1 MIHGDDLLL
10 AVDDCYTVV
19 MQEVASHPVVKDVV
33 LVGAGHAHVT
43 VLRAF
48 GMRPIPG
55 VRFTLITREVHTPY
69 SGMLPGLIA
78 GLYDFDEAHIDTGP
92 LSRFAGA
99 RLYQDEVIGI
109 DVEAQR
115 VICRNRPPVFYDLV
129 SLNPG
134 STPNTARV
142 PGAREHAIPVKPI
155 AGFLERFE
163 ALKRRV
169 LARKGDVRIVLVGGG
184 AGGVELLLSIER
196 RLTHELTQ
204 SGLDAKKVSYVLV
217 TESADILPTFPK
229 AFRARFREVLRHR
242 HIPVL
247 AGAAVTRV
255 EAGRLCLDG
264 GATVAADEMLWT
276 TQAAPPRWFA
286 DTRLSLDASGFLQ
299 VDADLRAIGQNNVFG
314 AGDVIAFCPRALPKS
329 GVYAVRAGPVLADNI
344 RRALTGRALPPF
356 RPQRDALYL
365 VSTGERYAIGARNGI
380 SFAGAWVWR
389 WKDFID
395 RRFMRRFN
403 ELPEM
408 TQSPAS
414 SPSPIADQEAISEIS
429 AMAMRCGGCGAK
441 VGATVLSRALAAIE
455 PAQRKD
461 VVIGLEAPDDAALID
476 TGGEKLSLQ
485 TVDYFRTIVDDC
497 YLLGKISA
505 NHSLGDIYAMG
516 GEPQSA
522 LAIATVPYGR
532 ESKVEA
538 DLSSML
544 AGANEVLRAAGCA
557 LVGGHTS
564 EGAELALGFAVSGL
578 VARAAVLRK
587 SGLRPGDALI
597 LTKPIGTGTLLAA
610 HMRGKAKARW
620 VMAAMAHM
628 IRSNGPAAVIL
639 RRHGAHAATDITGF
653 GLLGHLIEMV
663 RASDVD
669 VTLAIER
676 MPLLDGALE
685 CVERGIFSSLQ
696 PQNARLRRA
705 IRNPETA
712 TAHAKYFLLFDP
724 QTAGGLLAA
733 LPLAQAEPCVSA
745 LVAAGYADASV
756 IGVVLPRS
764 PALEPITIDLSTQP
778 IPAALHRGGAEAGE
792 DVASVG
798 RKEIAVGVVD

>member
-1 MIHGDDLLL
+1 
-10 AVDDCYTVV
+10 
-19 MQEVASHPVVKDVV
+19 MQQGVTHPAVKDVV

-48 GMRPIPG
+48 GMKPIAG

-109 DVEAQR
+109 DLAAQQ
-115 VICRNRPPVFYDLV
+115 VICRSRPPVSYDLV
-129 SLNPG
+129 SLNLG
-134 STPNTARV
+134 STPNTASV
-142 PGAREHAIPVKPI
+142 PGAREHAVAVKPI

-163 ALKRRV
+163 ALRRRV
-169 LARKGDVRIVLVGGG
+169 LARKGNARIVLVGGG
-184 AGGVELLLSIER
+184 AGGVELLLSLER
-196 RLTHELTQ
+196 RLHHELAQ
-204 SGLDAKKVSYVLV
+204 AGCDPRSVSYALV
-217 TESADILPTFPK
+217 TETPDILPTFPK
-229 AFRARFREVLRHR
+229 AFRARFRQVLCRR
-242 HIPVL
+242 DIAVL
-247 AGAAVTRV
+247 AGAPVTRV
-255 EAGRLCLDG
+255 ETGRLLLDG
-264 GATVAADEMLWT
+264 GAEVAADEILWT
-276 TQAAPPRWFA
+276 TQAAPPPWFA
-286 DTRLSLDASGFLQ
+286 DTGLALDASGFLQ
-299 VDADLRAIGQNNVFG
+299 VDTDLRVIGQTNVLG
-314 AGDVIAFCPRALPKS
+314 AGDAIAFCARALPKS

-344 RRALTGRALPPF
+344 RRALTGRALRPF

-365 VSTGERYAIGARNGI
+365 VSTGERYAIGTRNGI
-380 SFAGAWVWR
+380 SFEGAWVWR
-389 WKDFID
+389 WKDWID
-395 RRFMRRFN
+395 RRFMRKFN

-408 TQSPAS
+408 EETPAAS
-414 SPSPIADQEAISEIS
+414 SSPLADREALLEISPI
-429 AMAMRCGGCGAK
+429 AMRCGGCGAK

-461 VVIGLEAPDDAALID
+461 VVIGLDAPDDAALID
-476 TGGEKLSLQ
+476 SGGEKLSLQ
-485 TVDYFRTIVDDC
+485 TVDYFRAIVDDP
-497 YLLGKISA
+497 YLLGKIAA

-532 ESKVEA
+532 ENKVEA

-544 AGANEVLRAAGCA
+544 VGANEVLRACGCA

-597 LTKPIGTGTLLAA
+597 LTKPVGTGTLLAA

-620 VMAAMAHM
+620 VMAAIAHM
-628 IRSNGPAAVIL
+628 IQSNGPAAAIL

-653 GLLGHLIEMV
+653 GLLGHLVEMV

-676 MPLLDGALE
+676 VPLLDGALA
-685 CVERGIFSSLQ
+685 CIERGIFSSLQ

-705 IRNPETA
+705 IRNPEAA
-712 TAHAKYFLLFDP
+712 TAHAKYPLLFDP
-724 QTAGGLLAA
+724 QTAGGLVAA
-733 LPLAQAEPCVSA
+733 VPAAQAEPCISA
-745 LVAAGYADASV
+745 LVAGGYAAASV
-756 IGVVLPRS
+756 IGLVLPRS
-764 PALEPITIDLSTQP
+764 TALEPITVELSQGP
-778 IPAALHRGGAEAGE
+778 VAAALQRRGAEASE